1 MERLRTQL
9 VGWGVVVGAKGGISL
24 IDQGERDEEWD
35 ECEWC
40 YEELWRNVSLC
51 VILMLRNLGCE
62 VHTGVQEKE
71 ERNYIPV
78 RQQIPSERL
87 VQAATEAATIALET
101 VARMT
106 WC

>member
-1 MERLRTQL
+1 
-9 VGWGVVVGAKGGISL
+9 
-24 IDQGERDEEWD
+24 
-35 ECEWC
+35 
-40 YEELWRNVSLC
+40 

-106 WC
+106 